1 VAVPLKD
8 QLRDDITTSLKGGD
22 KLRVSALRM
31 LSAAVTNREKD
42 VLHPL
47 SDDEV
52 RTVAGEE
59 VKKRTQSIEAFEAA
73 GRSELADKER
83 AERQIL
89 AGYAPQQLTEPEVDA
104 LVEEAIA
111 TTGATTPQQ
120 IGAVMGFIMGRAKGK
135 VDGSSVQQKVRTR
148 LGA

>member
-1 VAVPLKD
+1 MTSSLKD
-8 QLRDDITTSLKGGD
+8 QLRDDITASLKAGD

-59 VKKRTQSIEAFEAA
+59 VKKRNQSIEAFEAA
-73 GRSELADKER
+73 GRTELVEKER

-89 AGYAPQQLTEPEVDA
+89 VGYAPEQLTDADVDA
-104 LVEEAIA
+104 LVEEAIVA
-111 TTGATTPQQ
+111 TGATTPQEM
-120 IGAVMGFIMGRAKGK
+120 GAVMGFVMGRAKGK
-135 VDGSSVQQKVRTR
+135 VDGSAVQQKVRSR